1 MGSSRTSRQQLWHM
15 SAPLGRDPVSWSS
28 WGIFVHSLMVLIF
41 AVSLMVLVFVLSLMV
56 LIFLVTLM
64 VLILVLSLMVLIL
77 DLSLT
82 VLDFC
87 SQSDGADC

>member
-1 MGSSRTSRQQLWHM
+1 M
-15 SAPLGRDPVSWSS
+15 SAPLGRDPVSWIS

-41 AVSLMVLVFVLSLMV
+41 AVSLMVLF
-56 LIFLVTLM
+56 FLVTLM
-64 VLILVLSLMVLIL
+64 VLILILNLMVLIL